1 MSKQSTLSRRT
12 LLLGAGASVAGLSA
26 GVPLAPVFA
35 KAPLAAIQAP
45 AFYRFKIGDI
55 EATVVS
61 DGELTLGP
69 PRTQLFGGTSQE
81 AINALLT
88 ENLQPTDNI
97 QVQENALLLNTGDKL
112 VLFDVGTGSMKDFGP
127 KAGRIVANLKASG
140 YDAKDVDAI
149 VVTHA
154 HPDHFGG
161 LIVDGGVKQ
170 FPNAQVYISEADL
183 AFWTDEAKASHPMIG
198 GMIGAA
204 RAQLLPHRDRIVFV
218 KDGAEVVPGVQA
230 MATPGHTVGHTSYM
244 VTSGG
249 KTLFLAADIA
259 HHHVLSIA
267 NPKIE
272 FGFDTD
278 PKQGVATRIKA
289 FDMLAA
295 QKTPTLF
302 YHFPFPGIG
311 HLAKRGDGFVFL
323 PTPMQTVL

>member
-1 MSKQSTLSRRT
+1 MTMQTDLSRRT
-12 LLLGAGASVAGLSA
+12 LLLGAGVSVAGMSA
-26 GVPLAPVFA
+26 GLPLVPALA
-35 KAPLAAIQAP
+35 KAPLAATQAP

-61 DGELTLGP
+61 DGELTLGAP
-69 PRTQLFGGTSQE
+69 SPQLFAGTSQE
-81 AINALLT
+81 AINTLLAD
-88 ENLQPTDNI
+88 NLQPTDNV

-112 VLFDVGTGSMKDFGP
+112 VLFDVGTGSAKDFGT
-127 KAGRIVANLKASG
+127 KAGRLIANLKASG

-149 VVTHA
+149 VLTHA
-154 HPDHFGG
+154 HPDHLGG

-230 MATPGHTVGHTSYM
+230 IATPGHTVGHTSYM

-249 KTLFLAADIA
+249 KTLFLAADVA
-259 HHHVLSIA
+259 HHHVLSVN

-272 FGFDTD
+272 FAFDTN

-311 HLAKRGDGFVFL
+311 HVAKRGDGYVFL
-323 PTPMQTVL
+323 PTSMQTVL